1 MEHSQEMMMASA
13 LASQSASP
21 IASPPAS
28 RVQTRPLNG
37 AVGMEI
43 VGVDLRDD
51 LSQADFETIRD
62 AWRAH
67 CVILLRGQ
75 TLDEAAQVRFAQRF
89 GELGKVLHAH
99 EGRSSLPGVMYISN
113 IRENGKLIGALPDGE
128 MYFHSDQCYI
138 ENPSVGTM
146 LYAME
151 VPSKGGDTIFAN
163 MFAAYDAL
171 PDDLKT
177 KIEGRVA
184 LNVYDYQNAATVRG
198 STPREGVPSFAHP
211 MVKAHPFTGRKALYF
226 NRLMTHHVVGMD
238 AQESK
243 ALLARLFD
251 HQEQERFL
259 YRHVWTPGDLVMWD
273 NRSALHARSDFDSSQ
288 RRLMRRTVVVR
299 EHQD

>member
-1 MEHSQEMMMASA
+1 MEHTQPASA
-13 LASQSASP
+13 PERRGPS
-21 IASPPAS
+21 
-28 RVQTRPLNG
+28 VQTRPLND
-37 AVGMEI
+37 AIGMEI
-43 VGVDLRDD
+43 IGVDLRED
-51 LSQADFETIRD
+51 LPQSAFEAIRD

-67 CVILLRGQ
+67 CIILLRGQ
-75 TLDEAAQVRFAQRF
+75 TLDEEAQVRFARRF

-99 EGRSSLPGVMYISN
+99 EGRTSLPGVMYISN

-138 ENPSVGTM
+138 ESPSVGTM

-171 PDDLKT
+171 PDALKE

-198 STPREGVPSFAHP
+198 SALREGVPSFAHP
-211 MVKAHPFTGRKALYF
+211 MVKIHPFTGRKALYF
-226 NRLMTHHVVGMD
+226 NRLMTHHIVGMD
-238 AQESK
+238 SQESE
-243 ALLARLFD
+243 ALLAQLFD
-251 HQEQERFL
+251 HQEQDRFL

-273 NRSALHARSDFDSSQ
+273 NRSALHARSDFDASE

-299 EHQD
+299 EHEA